1 MFSVHIHTAFR
12 CCFFLLSAFKSPLKV
27 HGLNIPIFFQVSTL
41 VQVVGI
47 IICLH
52 AATRISHRAQG
63 VVSLASRWHAIATC
77 ASSDTSQSRSTSAG
91 SFDTANHLRSIHI
104 DYSESDL
111 ESLDFGGMAVNTQ
124 LVSYMSSHH
133 RRQAFGT

>member
-1 MFSVHIHTAFR
+1 LLTYKAFNVHR
-12 CCFFLLSAFKSPLKV
+12 LNVPFFVS
-27 HGLNIPIFFQVSTL
+27 IFFQVSTL

-47 IICLH
+47 IMCLH

-63 VVSLASRWHAIATC
+63 VVSYASRWHAVATC
-77 ASSDTSQSRSTSAG
+77 ASSDNSQMRNSASAG
-91 SFDTANHLRSIHI
+91 SLEVANHLNSIHI

-111 ESLDFGGMAVNTQ
+111 ESSDFGGMAVNTQ

-133 RRQAFGT
+133 KRQAFGT